1 MVRKIA
7 IFTAF
12 SVFAYAF
19 SLQTSASALS
29 NVENV
34 QISLENLD
42 QNGSLNVN
50 ELVLRLKQSSSYDSI
65 SFSSNSLNLKF
76 ISEQKVPSTLFV
88 KSINS
93 TLDDANISISRIN
106 SLKNGD
112 QISYGI
118 SAIKNGGIDPSLLS
132 LALSQSGFK
141 ILGFDRVDGNLEI
154 FLDAQNMILK
164 ATKVNFDE
172 ETPLLKSGGTYFVD
186 VEGASSLDIASK
198 ESNRWMPLV
207 RIYDKNL
214 NQIDSIKEEQAKT
227 TVSINLAI
235 GAKYA
240 LISDNVDINNIK
252 NEIIIKLIK

>member
-1 MVRKIA
+1 MSK
-7 IFTAF
+7 
-12 SVFAYAF
+12 
-19 SLQTSASALS
+19 
-29 NVENV
+29 
-34 QISLENLD
+34 
-42 QNGSLNVN
+42 
-50 ELVLRLKQSSSYDSI
+50 RL
-65 SFSSNSLNLKF
+65 L
-76 ISEQKVPSTLFV
+76 V

-164 ATKVNFDE
+164 AAKVNFDE

-227 TVSINLAI
+227 AISINLAI

>member
-1 MVRKIA
+1 
-7 IFTAF
+7 
-12 SVFAYAF
+12 
-19 SLQTSASALS
+19 
-29 NVENV
+29 
-34 QISLENLD
+34 
-42 QNGSLNVN
+42 
-50 ELVLRLKQSSSYDSI
+50 
-65 SFSSNSLNLKF
+65 
-76 ISEQKVPSTLFV
+76 
-88 KSINS
+88 
-93 TLDDANISISRIN
+93 
-106 SLKNGD
+106 
-112 QISYGI
+112 
-118 SAIKNGGIDPSLLS
+118 
-132 LALSQSGFK
+132 
-141 ILGFDRVDGNLEI
+141 
-154 FLDAQNMILK
+154 MILK

-227 TVSINLAI
+227 AVSINLAI